1 MRFYTKR
8 QIARVIARSD
18 EIQQTVKIG
27 QSALSTYIQML
38 EFIESDIN
46 KYFELGSGISAR
58 KTMRRMLDFTTLNL
72 KTLRKLDEE
81 YKTLE
86 VKDE

>member
-8 QIARVIARSD
+8 QISKLIAKSD
-18 EIQQTVKIG
+18 EIQKTIKIG
-27 QSALSTYIQML
+27 QTALSTYIQML

-46 KYFELGSGISAR
+46 NYFKLGAGISAR
-58 KTMRRMLDFTTLNL
+58 KTMRRMLDFSTFRLKNL
-72 KTLRKLDEE
+72 KQLEKE
-81 YKTLE
+81 YKSLE

>member
-1 MRFYTKR
+1 MRIYTKR

-18 EIQQTVKIG
+18 EIQKTIKIG
-27 QSALSTYIQML
+27 QSALSTYIQVL
-38 EFIESDIN
+38 EFVESDIN
-46 KYFELGSGISAR
+46 KYFKLGSGISAR
-58 KTMRRMLDFTTLNL
+58 QTMRRMLDFTTLNL

>member
-1 MRFYTKR
+1 
-8 QIARVIARSD
+8 
-18 EIQQTVKIG
+18 
-27 QSALSTYIQML
+27 ML
-38 EFIESDIN
+38 EFIESDI
-46 KYFELGSGISAR
+46 KEYFKLGSGISAR
-58 KTMRRMLDFTTLNL
+58 KTMRRMLDFSTLNL